1 MSKRKYLKNIED
13 IEALRN
19 TDTKI
24 YSVRCSSFYHKFING
39 ILCFFTCEDKLLSY
53 NTALE
58 DLTEHYIEVED
69 EPSEDWIGKLG
80 MFSNCYGFEGEVGVL
95 ERLVEEDRPY
105 VSSSLY
111 QYKYFR
117 PLTPEEVE
125 KYTGHKVVNNEI
137 QASSLDNNKIQAKE
151 V

>member
-1 MSKRKYLKNIED
+1 MRKKYLKTIED

-24 YSVRCSSFYHKFING
+24 YERHYTNSYWKFIDGVLCKFYTDTNG
-39 ILCFFTCEDKLLSY
+39 FTY
-53 NTALE
+53 NTSFTI
-58 DLTEHYIEVED
+58 DNNSNFYIEVED
-69 EPSEDWIGKLG
+69 EPSEDLIGKLG
-80 MFSNCYGFEGEVGVL
+80 VFSNCYGFEGEVGVL
-95 ERLVEEDRPY
+95 ERIVEGDHPY
-105 VSSSLY
+105 LSASMY

-125 KYTGHKVVNNEI
+125 KYTGYKVV
-137 QASSLDNNKIQAKE
+137 KE